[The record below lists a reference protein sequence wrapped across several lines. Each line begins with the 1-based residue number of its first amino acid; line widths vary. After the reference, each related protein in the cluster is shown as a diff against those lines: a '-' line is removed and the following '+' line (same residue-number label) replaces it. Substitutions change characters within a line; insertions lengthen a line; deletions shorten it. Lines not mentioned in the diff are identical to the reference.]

1 MPCGLHA
8 QCRHQRGVLT
18 DVVPILI
25 PLQTAKSFV
34 IGDALMAGKLTPD
47 EAQAVSAVETRFQCK
62 RFGEVEWIHP
72 LERAETKSRFAAA
85 AIFFTL
91 CQE

>member
-1 MPCGLHA
+1 
-8 QCRHQRGVLT
+8 
-18 DVVPILI
+18 
-25 PLQTAKSFV
+25 
-34 IGDALMAGKLTPD
+34 MAGKLTPD